1 MDPCFKSYLSYK
13 IVQPETIHDQAKM
26 NLAIGARDSPENIS
40 SPVQGSNSLTG
51 SPASKLARPISMSP
65 GWSSATWIID

>member
-26 NLAIGARDSPENIS
+26 NLASR
-40 SPVQGSNSLTG
+40 VQRLSGKYFEPRTGLIVSLVVRQV
-51 SPASKLARPISMSP
+51 SLLVQSV
-65 GWSSATWIID
+65 

>member
-26 NLAIGARDSPENIS
+26 NLASRVQRIS
-40 SPVQGSNSLTG
+40 RKYFEPRTGFKIIVSLVVRQVSLLVQSL
-51 SPASKLARPISMSP
+51 RV
-65 GWSSATWIID
+65 

>member
-26 NLAIGARDSPENIS
+26 NLASR
-40 SPVQGSNSLTG
+40 VQRLSRKIFRAPDRVQIVSLVVRQV
-51 SPASKLARPISMSP
+51 SLLVQSL
-65 GWSSATWIID
+65 